1 MGGDE
6 FQNLQDVHPC
16 ISFQTAVVVR
26 SSDPVLLLDL
36 ESTSL
41 YLSLF
46 MPDLDIFASGRFNG
60 ELFRVII
67 SLDDDSAFE
76 RSCFS

>member
-6 FQNLQDVHPC
+6 FQNLKTRC
-16 ISFQTAVVVR
+16 STLNFIQTVVVR
-26 SSDPVLLLDL
+26 SSVPVRLLDL
-36 ESTSL
+36 ESISL

-46 MPDLDIFASGRFNG
+46 IPDLDIFASGRFNG
-60 ELFRVII
+60 ELFRAII
-67 SLDDDSAFE
+67 SLDDAV